1 MTDLHELARAAAE
14 MVEPPSYESL
24 ARRAHVRRRRRR
36 LTVAGVASAAVAA
49 VAIGVTAMPPDTGEQ
64 RPSPAT
70 PGPSASTAVE
80 SSRHGV
86 TAAQA
91 ISGGVLWG
99 FAVDGDGDLF
109 SAWAYQ
115 PKGSDQRVMAWRLAA
130 ADGHDATGFLPDH
143 SSGLRLSSGRHYFVA
158 KATDTTGILVRGD
171 GTVSPLHSSATG
183 DIVPGAAWAMT
194 ADGVDPVD
202 GAAGTVVRL
211 RPPGGGSWTNVT
223 VTDDGTLWGADAE
236 GISWRTDDG
245 AWHQRRI
252 GGTGT
257 SELLAASGR
266 RVAAYAV
273 RFDDADLAVVEAT
286 VSTDGGGTWS
296 DLRATELPFADIES
310 LATTADG
317 TLFVSDGTRVY
328 RSTDG
333 TWTRFALV
341 PGAHSLHRLQA
352 GDRAHPDTVY
362 GYGYRADRLYALSSG
377 GGVSAAPRQLR

>member
-14 MVEPPSYESL
+14 AAEPPSYESL
-24 ARRAHVRRRRRR
+24 ARRAHVRRGRRR
-36 LTVAGVASAAVAA
+36 LAIAGVASAAVAA
-49 VAIGVTAMPPDTGEQ
+49 VVVGITAMPPPDSGE

-70 PGPSASTAVE
+70 SGPSPSTAVE
-80 SSRHGV
+80 STRHGV

-91 ISGGVLWG
+91 ISGGDLWG
-99 FAVDGDGDLF
+99 FAVDGAGDLF

-115 PKGSDQRVMAWRLAA
+115 PKGFNQALMAWRLAA
-130 ADGHDATGFLPDH
+130 ADGHVATGFLPDH
-143 SSGLRLSSGRHYFVA
+143 SSGLRLSSGRDYFVA
-158 KATDTTGILVRGD
+158 KATDTGGILVHGD
-171 GTVSPLHSSATG
+171 GTVSRLRASATG
-183 DIVPGAAWAMT
+183 DLRPGAAWVMT

-202 GAAGTVVRL
+202 GAAGAVVRL

-223 VTDDGTLWGADAE
+223 VTDDGTFWGADAE
-236 GISWRTDDG
+236 GISWRKDDG
-245 AWHQRRI
+245 TWHQRQI

-257 SELLAASGR
+257 SQLLAASGR

-273 RFDDADLAVVEAT
+273 RLDHGDLAVVEGT

-296 DLRATELPFADIES
+296 DLSATDLPFTDIES
-310 LATTADG
+310 LAATADG

-333 TWTRFALV
+333 TWTRFDLV

-362 GYGYRADRLYALSSG
+362 GYGYRANRLYALTSA